1 MQDFVVPH
9 DPAWAGLFEDEAA
22 AIRAALGGSA
32 LAIHHIG
39 STSISGILAK
49 PVIDILVEVPSLA
62 ELDRVSPAMTDF
74 GYQAMGAFGIPGRR
88 YFRKD
93 DADGARTHHVHA
105 FGAGTPHVVRHLA
118 FRDFLRARPDVARA
132 YSDLKGMLV
141 AQPGMTREGYMDGK
155 DPFIQRTESEAIAW
169 LRDRSGAAGTRR

>member
-9 DPAWAGLFEDEAA
+9 DPAWAGQFDDEAA
-22 AIRAALGGSA
+22 AIRAALGDSA

-39 STSISGILAK
+39 STSIPGILAK
-49 PVIDILVEVPSLA
+49 PIVDILVEIPSLDD
-62 ELDRVSPAMTDF
+62 LDRISPAMIDL

-93 DADGARTHHVHA
+93 DANGARTHHVHA

-118 FRDFLRARPDVARA
+118 FLDFLRARPDVAWA
-132 YSDLKGMLV
+132 YSDLKRRLV
-141 AQPGMTREGYMDGK
+141 AQPGMTREACMDGK
-155 DPFIQRTESEAIAW
+155 DPFIQRTEAEAIAW
-169 LRDRSGAAGTRR
+169 SRAAGNQR